1 MSGPEQ
7 FKSVLFQGELYK
19 AVTVSAKATWALKG
33 DGRSVGWNGMRD
45 LATREDLSCALKDG

>member
-33 DGRSVGWNGMRD
+33 DEHPAGWNGTRA